1 MDKHTLGGYNTIDA
15 FVEAKL
21 NKYSNSKHDFEA
33 LFEQMFSEGQNTM
46 FEESRGYRI
55 IKTTYAQ
62 AKEDILFRA
71 RTLRELLKD
80 ETQNSVV
87 GIYMENSLDWIE
99 IFWAVIISGFR
110 PLLMNMRLDD
120 ETLEYALKTCK
131 AVAVISDEKEFSV
144 RTVKC
149 ADIVAAESKI
159 DAVEFGTEIFVMSS
173 GTSANVKICA
183 YTAEKFYWQIKG
195 SYSMIQKCKQ
205 VKKHYEGELKLL
217 TFLPFYH
224 IFGLVAVYIW
234 FAFFSRTFVRL
245 NDMQPSTIT
254 NTIKRHKVTH
264 VFAVPLFWE
273 KVYEQALRTIKE
285 RGEDTY
291 KKFEKGM
298 KLSRAIGDFPVLGNK
313 FSKLAFKEVR
323 ENMFGE
329 SIMFM
334 ITGGSYIGTET
345 MEFFNAIGYR
355 LADGY
360 GMTEIGI
367 TSVELSGSKKLLN
380 SCSVGLPMAGVEY
393 KISPDGELLV
403 RGKAMASYIIED
415 GEKQPN
421 SDWFNT
427 HDLASFDGKR
437 YRILGRRDDLI
448 IAPNGENLNP
458 NLIEQKLICDGVRG
472 ACLIGADEGG
482 KTIPALIV
490 SVNKYISAQKLE
502 AIKSDVRQRLADLRL
517 AGQIQKVVF
526 VEDSLLKGD
535 EFKLNRIRI
544 TNEYNSGALTEVKPG
559 RDSEQ
564 RMDDEISRNIT
575 RMFAV
580 ALNKPESEIGYTAD
594 FFLDEG
600 GTSLDYLAII
610 SQLRDEYKIPFPTGD
625 SSLNSVKGLH
635 TYIKDRLN
643 NAD

>member
-1 MDKHTLGGYNTIDA
+1 MDNHTLGGYKTINS

-21 NKYSNSKHDFEA
+21 NRYNNSKRDFAA
-33 LFEQMFSEGQNTM
+33 LFECMFSESENIM

-55 IKTTYAQ
+55 VKTTYGE
-62 AKEDILFRA
+62 AKTAVLRRAKTLKGILP
-71 RTLRELLKD
+71 ELD
-80 ETQNSVV
+80 YNAVV

-99 IFWAVIISGFR
+99 LFWAVLCCGFR
-110 PLLMNMRLDD
+110 PLLLNMRLDD
-120 ETLEYALKTCK
+120 QTLDYALNTCGAK
-131 AVAVISDEKEFSV
+131 AVISDEKEFPQK
-144 RTVKC
+144 TVL
-149 ADIVAAESKI
+149 AGDVAPAKSEI
-159 DAVEFGTEIFVMSS
+159 DLKEFGTEIFVMSS

-183 YTAEKFYWQIKG
+183 YSAEEFYYQIQG
-195 SYSMIQKCKQ
+195 SFGMIKKCRKAKQ
-205 VKKHYEGELKLL
+205 HYQGELKLL

-234 FAFFSRTFVRL
+234 FAFFSRTFVKL

-273 KVYEQALRTIKE
+273 EVYAQAIRTIKE

-291 KKFEKGM
+291 KKFEKGIA
-298 KLSRAIGDFPVLGNK
+298 LSRKTGKIPVVGQL
-313 FSKLAFKEVR
+313 FSRLAFREVR

-329 SIMFM
+329 SISFM
-334 ITGGSYIGTET
+334 ITGGSYISPEI
-345 MEFFNAIGYR
+345 MEFFNAVGYR

-367 TSVELSGSKKLLN
+367 TSVELSGNRKLLN
-380 SCSVGLPMAGVEY
+380 SCSVGMPMAGVKY
-393 KISPDGELLV
+393 KINDEGELLV
-403 RGKAMASYIIED
+403 KGRAMAKYIIED
-415 GEKQPN
+415 GKQKEN

-427 HDLASFDGKR
+427 RDLAEFDGKC

-448 IAPNGENLNP
+448 VAQNGENLNP
-458 NLIEQKLICDGVRG
+458 NLIEQKLICDGTRG
-472 ACLIGADEGG
+472 VCLIGCEENG
-482 KTIPALIV
+482 KTVPTLIV
-490 SVNKYISAQKLE
+490 SVNKYISEERLGEVKAEVK
-502 AIKSDVRQRLADLRL
+502 QRLADLRL
-517 AGQIQKVVF
+517 AGQIQRVIF
-526 VEDSLLKGD
+526 VEDSLLQGE
-535 EFKLNRIRI
+535 EFKLNRIRLK
-544 TNEYNSGALTEVKPG
+544 NECEQKLLTEVKPG
-559 RDSEQ
+559 KEAEQ
-564 RMDDEISRNIT
+564 REDDEISRTVT
-575 RMFAV
+575 RMFAI

-625 SSLNSVKGLH
+625 SELNSVKGLH
-635 TYIKDRLN
+635 LYIKEKLG

>member
-1 MDKHTLGGYNTIDA
+1 
-15 FVEAKL
+15 
-21 NKYSNSKHDFEA
+21 
-33 LFEQMFSEGQNTM
+33 
-46 FEESRGYRI
+46 
-55 IKTTYAQ
+55 
-62 AKEDILFRA
+62 
-71 RTLRELLKD
+71 
-80 ETQNSVV
+80 
-87 GIYMENSLDWIE
+87 
-99 IFWAVIISGFR
+99 
-110 PLLMNMRLDD
+110 
-120 ETLEYALKTCK
+120 
-131 AVAVISDEKEFSV
+131 
-144 RTVKC
+144 
-149 ADIVAAESKI
+149 
-159 DAVEFGTEIFVMSS
+159 MSS

-195 SYSMIQKCKQ
+195 SYSMIKKCRQ

-254 NTIKRHKVTH
+254 NTIKRHQVTH
-264 VFAVPLFWE
+264 VFAVPLFWD
-273 KVYEQALRTIKE
+273 KVFEQALRTIKE

-298 KLSRAIGDFPVLGNK
+298 KLSHAIGDFPVLRGL

-334 ITGGSYIGTET
+334 ITGGSYISTET
-345 MEFFNAIGYR
+345 MEFFNAIGYW

-393 KISPDGELLV
+393 KINQDGELLV

-415 GEKQPN
+415 GKTQPN

-427 HDLASFDGKR
+427 RDLASFDGRR

-472 ACLIGADEGG
+472 VCLIGADEDG
-482 KTIPALIV
+482 KTVPTLIV
-490 SVNKYISAQKLE
+490 SVNKYISVQKLE
-502 AIKSDVRQRLADLRL
+502 KIKSDVRQRLADLRL

-544 TNEYNSGALTEVKPG
+544 TNDYADGRLTEVKPG
-559 RDSEQ
+559 KDSEQ
-564 RMDDEISRNIT
+564 RIDDEISRNIT

-610 SQLRDEYKIPFPTGD
+610 SQLREEYKIPFPTGD

>member
-1 MDKHTLGGYNTIDA
+1 MDTHTLGGYKSINA

-21 NKYSNSKHDFEA
+21 SRYSASKRDFSA
-33 LFEQMFSEGQNTM
+33 LFELMFSEGENVL

-55 IKTTYAQ
+55 AKTTYAQ
-62 AKEDILFRA
+62 AERDILLRA
-71 RTLRELLKD
+71 ETLKAMLDGQKSD
-80 ETQNSVV
+80 SAV

-99 IFWAVIISGFR
+99 IFWAVLRAGFR

-120 ETLEYALKTCK
+120 DTLEYALKVCGV
-131 AVAVISDEKEFSV
+131 VAVISDEREFSV
-144 RTVKC
+144 RTVKAC
-149 ADIVAAESKI
+149 DVALSDKEI
-159 DAVEFGTEIFVMSS
+159 DGGKFGTEILVMSS
-173 GTSANVKICA
+173 GTSENVKICA
-183 YTAEKFYWQIKG
+183 YTAEEFYWQIKG
-195 SYSMIQKCKQ
+195 SYSIIQKCTKA
-205 VKKHYEGELKLL
+205 KEHYEGELKLL

-245 NDMQPSTIT
+245 NDMQPSMIT

-273 KVYEQALRTIKE
+273 KVYEQAIRTIKE
-285 RGEDTY
+285 RGEETY

-298 KLSRAIGDFPVLGNK
+298 KLSRKIGDIPLLGER
-313 FSKLAFKEVR
+313 FSQLAFKEVR

-329 SIMFM
+329 SIRFM
-334 ITGGSYIGTET
+334 ITGGSYISPEI

-380 SCSVGLPMAGVEY
+380 SCSVGLPMDGIEY
-393 KISPDGELLV
+393 KINDSGELLV
-403 RGKAMASYIIED
+403 KGRAMARYIIEN
-415 GEKQPN
+415 GEKKPN
-421 SDWFNT
+421 GDWFNT
-427 HDLASFDGKR
+427 RDLAEFDGKC

-458 NLIEQKLICDGVRG
+458 NLIEQKLICPGVG
-472 ACLIGADEGG
+472 GVCLIGTKDDSKAVP
-482 KTIPALIV
+482 TLIV
-490 SVNKYISAQKLE
+490 SVNRYISAEKLE
-502 AIKSDVRQRLADLRL
+502 QIKQSVRQRLADLRL
-517 AGQIQKVVF
+517 AGQIQRLF
-526 VEDSLLKGD
+526 FTDEALLKGD
-535 EFKLNRIRI
+535 EFKLNRVRLAK
-544 TNEYNSGALTEVKPG
+544 EYAAKTLHEVKPG
-559 RDSEQ
+559 ESSVQ
-564 RMDDEISRNIT
+564 RADDEISRNIT

-580 ALNKPESEIGYTAD
+580 ALGKPESEIGYTAD
-594 FFLDEG
+594 FFLDDG

-610 SQLRDEYKIPFPTGD
+610 SQLRDEYKIPFPDGD

-635 TYIKDRLN
+635 LYIKEKLG